1 MGAHGEWR
9 ATRLREGK
17 IFKYLCDF
25 IHFNEKGVG
34 QVRLRIFIAL
44 EVSNHIGCRHPT
56 PIIKKLCYLTIS
68 DLLRHS
74 LGFAMLA
81 VDVELCRT
89 STNTNVS

>member
-9 ATRLREGK
+9 TTRLREGK

-25 IHFNEKGVG
+25 IHFVG
-34 QVRLRIFIAL
+34 QVRLRIFITL
-44 EVSNHIGCRHPT
+44 EVSNQIGCRHPT
-56 PIIKKLCYLTIS
+56 PIIKKLCNLTIS

-74 LGFAMLA
+74 LGIAMLA